1 MTLVLKSSA
10 FNDGAPIPA
19 KYTSEG
25 ENISPPLSWQ
35 GVPDSTQSLVLIV
48 TDPDAP
54 DPAAPKL
61 TWVHWVVYNI
71 PPGVTAIAEGAKGLP
86 KGAVQGLNDW
96 QRKDYGGPAPPIGR
110 HRYFFKLYAL
120 DVLLKDV
127 KDPTRKGIEVAMK
140 GHMLAQA
147 ELVGTYKKAK

>member
-10 FNDGAPIPA
+10 FKNGEPIPA

-25 ENISPPLSWQ
+25 ENISPPLSWE

-71 PPGVTAIAEGAKGLP
+71 PPGVTSMAEGAKGVP

-96 QRKDYGGPAPPIGR
+96 QRANYGGPSPPIGR

-127 KDPTRKGIEVAMK
+127 KDPTRKGIEAAMK

-147 ELVGTYKKAK
+147 ELVGTYKKSK

>member
-10 FNDGAPIPA
+10 FKNGEPIPA

-25 ENISPPLSWQ
+25 ENISPPLSWE

-71 PPGVTAIAEGAKGLP
+71 PPGVTSMAEGAKGLP

-96 QRKDYGGPAPPIGR
+96 QRANYGGPSPPIGR

-127 KDPTRKGIEVAMK
+127 KDPTRKGIEAAMK

-147 ELVGTYKKAK
+147 ELVGTYKKSK